1 MELPISGL
9 GAANAQRAG
18 GGMDS
23 FHGAGASEKGSEIF
37 SIAKMVGITGSAV
50 ENMQDDLSMS
60 GVSNKNG
67 RNAGPKM

>member
-1 MELPISGL
+1 
-9 GAANAQRAG
+9 
-18 GGMDS
+18 MDS

-50 ENMQDDLSMS
+50 ENMQEDLSVS